1 MKEVGGDTGHA
12 INTVARV
19 CCCYLK
25 PPILQVPNVRL
36 VQILGHMLLDAEACR
51 ACPGL
56 LVPPGPAEAAYQT
69 GLALLAAHASDARL
83 CLESDA
89 EALLALKEEFE
100 LARAA
105 LGERGGGFEEGGC
118 YS

>member
-1 MKEVGGDTGHA
+1 M
-12 INTVARV
+12 
-19 CCCYLK
+19 
-25 PPILQVPNVRL
+25 
-36 VQILGHMLLDAEACR
+36 QILGHMLLDAEACR

-105 LGERGGGFEEGGC
+105 LGERGGGFEEGEGHL
-118 YS
+118 

>member
-1 MKEVGGDTGHA
+1 MGGTGLA
-12 INTVARV
+12 IDSVAKV

-25 PPILQVPNVRL
+25 LPILQAPDVHL

-51 ACPGL
+51 TCPGL